1 MGRPVVELD
10 RLTRRFG
17 TGEELKP
24 EAAMEG
30 VPAGT
35 FTFILV
41 ELHGKG
47 LLDGT
52 ETRQAL

>member
-10 RLTRRFG
+10 RLTRRFCAG
-17 TGEELKP
+17 GELKP
-24 EAAMEG
+24 VAAVEG

-35 FTFILV
+35 FALILV